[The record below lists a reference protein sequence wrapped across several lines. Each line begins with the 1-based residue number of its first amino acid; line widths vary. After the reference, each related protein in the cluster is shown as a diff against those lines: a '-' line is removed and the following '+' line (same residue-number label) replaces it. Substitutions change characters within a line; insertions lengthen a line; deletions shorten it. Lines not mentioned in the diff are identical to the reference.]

1 MSSSQEVHKYQF
13 LLESSNF
20 VISYFPWSSRLALSN
35 FEKIFAK
42 CSSPSNHCLSVVLSS
57 KFGVSLK
64 IGQFCLQGKKAQML
78 FLVTAT
84 SVYGQSALWLL
95 PHSLCRVF
103 KRHGLKDRGLIK
115 INFIASR
122 ALLSEIGMGVVF
134 FFLNSNVF
142 LTSLNCVLF
151 SFFFFFFFYWV
162 CVTVK
167 DILMTSTVWGH
178 CLDSY

>member
-1 MSSSQEVHKYQF
+1 M
-13 LLESSNF
+13 LESSNF

-64 IGQFCLQGKKAQML
+64 TGQFCLQGKKAQML

-84 SVYGQSALWLL
+84 SVYGPSALWLL

-103 KRHGLKDRGLIK
+103 KRHGLKDQSLIK
-115 INFIASR
+115 IIFTASR
-122 ALLSEIGMGVVF
+122 ALLSEIGVCVV
-134 FFLNSNVF
+134 
-142 LTSLNCVLF
+142 
-151 SFFFFFFFYWV
+151 FFFFYWV